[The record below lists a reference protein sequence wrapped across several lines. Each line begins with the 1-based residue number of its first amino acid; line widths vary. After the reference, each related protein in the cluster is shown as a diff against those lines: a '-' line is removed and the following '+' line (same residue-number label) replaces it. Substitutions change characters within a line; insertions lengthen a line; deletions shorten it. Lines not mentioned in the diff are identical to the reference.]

1 MDFSGLNSLNDTNIT
16 GTCNAHSIVWR
27 GALMP
32 QHNLALATH
41 NSDTRHK
48 TLGISLGSSGS
59 GSWVVVIFM
68 GSKGV
73 ATLH

>member
-16 GTCNAHSIVWR
+16 GTHNAHSIVWR

-48 TLGISLGSSGS
+48 TLGISLGPAAVVHGWWSSLWGARE
-59 GSWVVVIFM
+59 WQ
-68 GSKGV
+68 
-73 ATLH
+73 TLH